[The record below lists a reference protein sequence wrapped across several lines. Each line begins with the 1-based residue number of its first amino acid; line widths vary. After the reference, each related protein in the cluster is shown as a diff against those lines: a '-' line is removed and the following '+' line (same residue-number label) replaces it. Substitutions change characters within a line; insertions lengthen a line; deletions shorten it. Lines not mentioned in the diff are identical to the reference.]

1 MKRIVALFLSL
12 TFCLSLAGCGTAPV
26 PESQPV
32 TEPPCPHQWS
42 GADCVS
48 ADTCVLCGEVQSEA
62 LGHSWLD
69 ATCEEPEH
77 CASCGETRGDALEH
91 SYGNWLLDADFMYR
105 TCASCGQSENAEIDY
120 PLYLS
125 QHAAGHW
132 NLRATMRSNWTIT
145 SDRIPTSE
153 GDLELKIYEDGR
165 VVSRGA
171 MEKEICSVWNFE
183 HAEYIA
189 DRQQHVMHI
198 SFPEDTVFTDAS
210 FYCTDNSLSLE
221 VTLEDGKTLILSKD
235 HGEAL
240 SPLICGTWSALSGD
254 SLYNITLSEDRTF
267 TSDLDGG
274 ISGYWL
280 PRAPYSM
287 GGYSQA
293 ADIQL
298 HYSKDETAQFLA
310 VTLHNYDENRSREY
324 LQDVL
329 SLVFHSDDVYL
340 DFSLDSAEVLTA
352 AKAAAASAH
361 LGSWTSY
368 EYITSRTNLEDYKT
382 EEKEGLSTAY
392 SITFNEDGTFYAN
405 LHKQVAG
412 RWEFSSVRL
421 DYGVPTIRYNLSG
434 QGINTVSYCQIS
446 DGKAYVY
453 LNYERADAYESA
465 NYHFQRMTEEEIA
478 ARNTLVEN
486 APAQLTG
493 EWFST
498 DGAGSSA
505 TFHED
510 GTFTVC
516 SGSGSNQTEQTGK
529 WYFRTLYTG
538 DDYINYYYDIET
550 VLDMPGLSGTG
561 SQTGAG
567 SAITGA
573 LPALGTGS
581 ATEPE
586 ETEPFTIREDSALR
600 LLLRDGQYSLEIS
613 SSFFHGTMTNA
624 AGIAAKKDAA
634 EKVIGH
640 WSADVASQYDSKT
653 KEQTEIPGS
662 YSIDLS
668 EDGTFSCHVGREFS
682 GTWTYFENAD
692 GALHY
697 LLTFADSSGLDT
709 RFTLEDDVLTGFV
722 NSHIIHF
729 TR

>member
-1 MKRIVALFLSL
+1 MNKYRNTCITMILLFL
-12 TFCLSLAGCGTAPV
+12 FCLLAGCGAVPV
-26 PESQPV
+26 TESQPA
-32 TEPPCPHQWS
+32 TELPCHHQWN

-48 ADTCVLCGEVQSEA
+48 ADLCVLCGKVQSEA

-69 ATCEEPEH
+69 ATCEKAEH
-77 CASCGETRGDALEH
+77 CTRCGETRGDMLEH
-91 SYGNWLLDADFMYR
+91 NYGNWQLDADFMYR
-105 TCASCGQSENAEIDY
+105 TCAFCGQSENAEIDY
-120 PLYLS
+120 PLFLS

-145 SDRIPTSE
+145 SDRLPTTE
-153 GDLELKIYEDGR
+153 GDLELQIYEDGR
-165 VVSRGA
+165 VVSRGT
-171 MEKEICSVWNFE
+171 MEKEICRAWGFD

-189 DRQQHVMHI
+189 DHQQHVMHI

-210 FYCTDNSLSLE
+210 FHCTDNTLSLE

-240 SPLICGTWSALSGD
+240 SSLICGTWSALSGD

-287 GGYSQA
+287 GGYSQV

-298 HYSKDETAQFLA
+298 HYSKDKTPQFLA
-310 VTLHNYDENRSREY
+310 LTLHNYDEGRSQEY
-324 LQDVL
+324 LKNVL

-340 DFSLDSAEVLTA
+340 DFSLDSAEALTA

-361 LGSWTSY
+361 LGRWTSY
-368 EYITSRTNLEDYKT
+368 EYIISWTNFEDYTT

-392 SITFNEDGTFYAN
+392 GITFNEDGTFYAN
-405 LHKQVAG
+405 LHRLVAG

-434 QGINTVSYCQIS
+434 QGLSTVSYCQIS
-446 DGKAYVY
+446 GDKAYVY
-453 LNYERADAYESA
+453 LKYDRADAYESA

-486 APAQLTG
+486 APTQLMG

-498 DGAGSSA
+498 DVSGSSA

-510 GTFTVC
+510 GTFTIC
-516 SGSGSNQTEQTGK
+516 SGAGNNQTELTGK

-538 DDYINYYYDIET
+538 DDYINYYYDMET
-550 VLDMPGLSGTG
+550 VLDISGLLGTD
-561 SQTGAG
+561 SLIGAG
-567 SAITGA
+567 AA
-573 LPALGTGS
+573 MGTGS

-586 ETEPFTIREDSALR
+586 ETEPFTIREASALR
-600 LLLRDGQYSLEIS
+600 LLLRNGQYSLEISS

-634 EKVIGH
+634 EKVLGH

-668 EDGTFSCHVGREFS
+668 EDGTFTCHVGQAFS

-692 GALHY
+692 GVLHY
-697 LLTFADSSGLDT
+697 LLSFADSSGLDT